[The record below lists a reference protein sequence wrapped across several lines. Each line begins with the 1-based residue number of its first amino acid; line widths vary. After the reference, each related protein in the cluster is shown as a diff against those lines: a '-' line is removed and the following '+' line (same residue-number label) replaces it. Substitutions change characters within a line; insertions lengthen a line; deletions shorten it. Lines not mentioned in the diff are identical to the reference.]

1 MSAKRVHGHTFMRGT
16 AGPSSFFSN
25 HAVFSIPIPIAIPIG
40 SGLGIGI
47 DAILWLTKV
56 FRPFAIFFMQLRGL
70 YLIEAANSD
79 IQW

>member
-1 MSAKRVHGHTFMRGT
+1 MQGT

-25 HAVFSIPIPIAIPIG
+25 HAVFSIPIPIPIAIPIG

-56 FRPFAIFFMQLRGL
+56 SRPFAIFFMQLWGL
-70 YLIEAANSD
+70 YLIEATNSD